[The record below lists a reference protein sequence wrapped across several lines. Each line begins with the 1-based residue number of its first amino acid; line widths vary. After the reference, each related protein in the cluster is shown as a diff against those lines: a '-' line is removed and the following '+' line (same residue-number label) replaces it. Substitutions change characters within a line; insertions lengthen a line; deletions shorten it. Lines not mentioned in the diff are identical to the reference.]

1 MQTERRSSGFAAPPG
16 VPGRLWAMLL
26 VVLALSGGLAS
37 WRVSSV
43 SGSVELPELITA
55 QEPEGRRPLRVVAVR
70 WESLGSVRARL
81 AHGGTRTPAGE
92 VDEWTLRLATS
103 PPYREETRRALERM
117 RHLEQVIRV
126 PLARE
131 GIPRD
136 LLYLALVESSYR
148 PAATSRAGAAGVWQF
163 MPATARGYGLEVG
176 PWVDERRDPVR
187 ASRAAARHL
196 RDLRDRVGSWHLALA
211 AYNCGAG
218 CVERAVR
225 LHGGGGR
232 GDLLYWRVR
241 PHLPRETREYV
252 PRLLA
257 AARIARDPAAFGFS
271 ATGDAPLA
279 YREVLVSGGTGLGQ
293 VARWAG
299 VPVAHVAA
307 LNPHLVRGQTPP
319 GRRWLVRLPLLQPDS
334 TMHGEPPT
342 LEATELSRAGQR
354 EREGAIQD
362 RIVRPLLEA
371 GELAPRDVDEAYQA
385 AAADRE
391 RRSAIFHLVEM
402 ERLTVGRALE
412 VLGRVFGVETVS
424 LAAERP
430 HRGVL
435 ELIDGETARQLRVV
449 PLRVEGRDLWV
460 ANGDPYDLASLSRI
474 RDITGLSPV
483 PLLADDHSL
492 DTLLRTAYAGAD
504 KLHRVMGEAQRSGAR
519 VRARASISDE
529 IENAVRGAQVPRM
542 VEAFIEDAVKKRA
555 SDVHFEFFDH
565 QGRIRYRIDG
575 QLVVARELDPT
586 WGREIVN
593 RIKVLSGLNSAQ
605 DRIPEDGRMKHVL
618 EDGAEVELRVS
629 TLPTDWGCEH
639 AVLRVL
645 ARAQTPVEL
654 SSVGMAG
661 RDHTVFA
668 EAVERPQGMILVTGP
683 TGSGKSTTLYAALD
697 HLNDPARSII
707 TIEDPVERKIRGIRQ
722 TSVGAST
729 GMTFATALRSIL
741 RQDPDVIMVG
751 EIRDAETAGTAVK
764 AAMTGHLLLSTLH
777 TNDAPSTVARLLD
790 IGIEPYNLVDALSL
804 VVAQR
809 LVRRICP
816 RCRGEY
822 APSAH
827 ELSRAGLARAEA
839 AEIPFRAGAG
849 CSYCNRSGYFGRIGV
864 FEMMPLSPA
873 LRDAIVARRPGAELR
888 ALAVAEG
895 MTTLRQAGIERM
907 RAGETTLAEVTRETM
922 QG

>member
-1 MQTERRSSGFAAPPG
+1 
-16 VPGRLWAMLL
+16 MLL
-26 VVLALSGGLAS
+26 FVLALSAALAT
-37 WRVSSV
+37 WRVRLLEV
-43 SGSVELPELITA
+43 RVAPAAFIAAPPPQHRL
-55 QEPEGRRPLRVVAVR
+55 PLRAAAER
-70 WESLGSVRARL
+70 RESLASVRARL
-81 AHGGTRTPAGE
+81 APGGARTPADE

-103 PPYREETRRALERM
+103 PPYREETRRALGRM
-117 RHLEQVIRV
+117 RHLEPVIRAA
-126 PLARE
+126 LARE
-131 GIPRD
+131 HIPRD

-148 PAATSRAGAAGVWQF
+148 TAATSRVGAAGVWQF
-163 MPATARGYGLEVG
+163 MPGTARGYGLEVG

-196 RDLRDRVGSWHLALA
+196 RDLHEKLGGWHLAAA

-225 LHGGGGR
+225 QHGGGGR
-232 GDLLYWRVR
+232 GDLLYWRIR
-241 PHLPRETREYV
+241 PHLPRETRDYV

-257 AARIARDPAAFGFS
+257 AARIARDPAAFGFRVG
-271 ATGDAPLA
+271 GDAPLA
-279 YREVLVSGGTGLGQ
+279 YREVLAPGGTPLAD

-299 VPVAHVAA
+299 ASDAEMAA

-319 GRRWLVRLPLLQPDS
+319 GRRWSVRIPVPERKS
-334 TMHGEPPT
+334 TMHA
-342 LEATELSRAGQR
+342 EATLAEVPPAETSRPGHR
-354 EREGAIQD
+354 EREGTIQD

-371 GELAPRDVDEAYQA
+371 GELAPHDVDAALQA

-391 RRSAIFHLVEM
+391 RRGAVFHLVEM
-402 ERLTVGRALE
+402 GRLTPGRALE
-412 VLGRVFGVETVS
+412 ALGRVFGVETVS
-424 LAAERP
+424 LAGERP
-430 HRGVL
+430 QRDVL
-435 ELIDGETARQLRVV
+435 DLIDAETARQLRVV
-449 PLRVEGRDLWV
+449 PLRIEGRDLWV
-460 ANGDPYDLASLSRI
+460 ANGDPYDLSSLSRI

-492 DTLLRTAYAGAD
+492 DTLLRAVYAEAD

-519 VRARASISDE
+519 VRVRASISEE

-565 QGRIRYRIDG
+565 VGRIRYRIDG
-575 QLVVARELDPT
+575 QLVVARELDPA

-605 DRIPEDGRMKHVL
+605 DRTPEDGRMKHRL

-645 ARAQTPVEL
+645 ARAETPVDL
-654 SSVGMAG
+654 SSVGMAP
-661 RDHTVFA
+661 RDHAVFA

-697 HLNDPARSII
+697 HLNDPSRSII
-707 TIEDPVERKIRGIRQ
+707 TIEDPVERKIRGVRQ

-777 TNDAPSTVARLLD
+777 TNDAPATVARLLD

-816 RCRGEY
+816 RCRE
-822 APSAH
+822 ACTPSARA
-827 ELSRAGLARAEA
+827 LQRAGLARDEA
-839 AEIPFRAGAG
+839 ADIPFRRGAG
-849 CSYCNRSGYFGRIGV
+849 CSYCNRSGYFGRVGL

-888 ALAVAEG
+888 ALAVDEG

-907 RAGETTLAEVTRETM
+907 RAGETTLEEVTRATM

>member
-1 MQTERRSSGFAAPPG
+1 VWT
-16 VPGRLWAMLL
+16 LL
-26 VVLALSGGLAS
+26 LAVLALSAGLAS
-37 WRVSSV
+37 WRVRSMQ
-43 SGSVELPELITA
+43 GSVAPATALGAQVPEH
-55 QEPEGRRPLRVVAVR
+55 RKPLRAVAER
-70 WESLGSVRARL
+70 RESLASVRGRL
-81 AHGGTRTPAGE
+81 APGGARTPAGE

-103 PPYREETRRALERM
+103 PPYREEMLRALERM
-117 RHLEQVIRV
+117 RHLEPVIRSA
-126 PLARE
+126 LARE
-131 GIPRD
+131 SLPRD

-148 PAATSRAGAAGVWQF
+148 SAATSRAGAAGVWQF

-187 ASRAAARHL
+187 ASGAAARHL
-196 RDLRDRVGSWHLALA
+196 RDLHAKLGGWQLAVA

-225 LHGGGGR
+225 LHGGGGG

-241 PHLPRETREYV
+241 PHLPRETRDYV

-257 AARIARDPAAFGFS
+257 AARIARDPAAFGF
-271 ATGDAPLA
+271 AIGGDAPLA
-279 YREVLVSGGTGLGQ
+279 YREVLVPGGTPLAP

-299 VPVAHVAA
+299 VPEADVSA

-319 GRRWLVRLPLLQPDS
+319 GRRWPVRVPLLQRNP
-334 TMHGEPPT
+334 TMHGEATISEAPPAD
-342 LEATELSRAGQR
+342 LPRGGQR
-354 EREGAIQD
+354 EREGTIQD
-362 RIVRPLLEA
+362 RIIRPLLDA
-371 GELAPRDVDEAYQA
+371 GELAPHDVDEAYQA

-391 RRSAIFHLVEM
+391 RRSAVFHLVEM
-402 ERLTVGRALE
+402 GRLTAGRALE
-412 VLGRVFGVETVS
+412 VLGRFFGVETVS

-430 HRGVL
+430 ERGVL
-435 ELIDGETARQLRVV
+435 GLIDGETARQLRVV
-449 PLRVEGRDLWV
+449 PLRIEGRDLWV
-460 ANGDPYDLASLSRI
+460 ANGDPYDLSSLSRI

-492 DTLLRTAYAGAD
+492 DTLLRAVYAEAD

-519 VRARASISDE
+519 VRARASISEE

-565 QGRIRYRIDG
+565 LGRIRYRIDG

-605 DRIPEDGRMKHVL
+605 DRIPEDGRMKHRL

-645 ARAQTPVEL
+645 ARAQTPVDL
-654 SSVGMAG
+654 PSVGMG
-661 RDHTVFA
+661 RRDHAVFA
-668 EAVERPQGMILVTGP
+668 EAVDRPQGMILVTGP

-722 TSVGAST
+722 TSVGA

-816 RCRGEY
+816 RCREECV
-822 APSAH
+822 PSAH
-827 ELSRAGLARAEA
+827 ELSRAGLSRDEA
-839 AEIPFRAGAG
+839 AETPFRRGTG
-849 CSYCNRSGYFGRIGV
+849 CSYCNRSGYFGRLGL

-888 ALAVAEG
+888 ALAVDEG

-907 RAGETTLAEVTRETM
+907 RAGETTLEEVTRETM